1 MKNIYFVQPSNE
13 MGGQIYLPYSAGTLA
28 AYSFQF
34 EEIKSN
40 YALKEIIF
48 RKEEPTAV
56 ADRMDEPFF
65 VGFSCYL
72 WNIEYNLHLA
82 QLIKNRFP
90 SCVIAFGGPQIPDD
104 RDYLENYA
112 FIDLLMHGEGE
123 ITLYAVLHSLLT
135 NSDLSAVDN
144 TSFRRGG
151 EIVKT
156 PRVFCK
162 NTESFPSPYTGGF
175 FDAIVN
181 DPANSRLRFQTV
193 LETNRGCPYHCVY
206 CCWAGTQEN
215 FRLFPMER
223 VKGDLLWMAQHRITY
238 CICADSNFGIL
249 PRDREIAEYLVKLKK
264 EYGYPKKFETS
275 SAKNKNDFVFEINK
289 LLASVDLNCG
299 ISVALQSMSPVV
311 LKNIG
316 RSNISFE
323 NFQEQI
329 RRYAE
334 NGMPTYTDLILALPG
349 ETYESFCKAVFD
361 VVEAGQHTSI
371 NIHPCEV
378 LPNTVLYSDEYR
390 KKFGIKTV
398 KTKLYQDH
406 SAKDSTLD
414 CASRSEI
421 IVETD
426 TLSRTDWVNAM
437 KVSTMVQSFHS
448 FGLLRCVAIYLRREK
463 GLQYYDFYM
472 RFFDAVERSNGFVRS
487 VLDYATASY
496 SDFIAAKSGIA
507 FFDSRFSDSYLSI
520 KEGLFL
526 CAAYDLDAFY
536 DDAQKVLTA
545 EFGELLTDE
554 AADDLFAYQKA
565 IINLP
570 GKKEVVRTFCRNW
583 NEYFSSFSKTEYT
596 SLEEDRFTY
605 RFGAGNCSDWNE
617 YTIQNIWYGKRENK
631 MILKDIIRIDENEC

>member
-104 RDYLENYA
+104 RTYLEEYA

-123 ITLYAVLHSLLT
+123 ITFCSVLRSLLT
-135 NSDLSAVDN
+135 NGDLSAVDN
-144 TSFRRGG
+144 ISFRRGG

-162 NTESFPSPYTGGF
+162 KTESFPSPYTGGF

-181 DPANSRLRFQTV
+181 DPANSRLSFETV

-223 VKGDLLWMAQHRITY
+223 VKGDLLWMAQHKITY

-264 EYGYPKKFETS
+264 EYGYPKKFETT
-275 SAKNKNDFVFEINK
+275 SARNKDEFVFEINQ
-289 LLASVDLNCG
+289 LLESEDLNCG
-299 ISVALQSMSPVV
+299 ISIALQSTSPVV
-311 LKNIG
+311 LENIG
-316 RSNISFE
+316 RSNINFESFR
-323 NFQEQI
+323 EQI
-329 RRYAE
+329 KRYADC
-334 NGMPTYTDLILALPG
+334 GMSTYTDLILALPG
-349 ETYESFCKAVFD
+349 ETYQSFCRAVFD
-361 VVEAGQHTSI
+361 ILEAEQHTSI

-378 LPNTVLYSDEYR
+378 LPNTVLYDAAYR
-390 KKFGIKTV
+390 KKFGIQTV
-398 KTKLYQDH
+398 CSKPWPEH
-406 SAKDSTLD
+406 SRKDCAEE

-421 IVETD
+421 IVATD
-426 TLSRTDWVNAM
+426 TMTKAEWVSAM

-448 FGLLRCVAIYLRREK
+448 FGLLRCIAIYLRREK
-463 GLQYYDFYM
+463 DLPYYDFYM
-472 RFFDAVERSNGFVRS
+472 RFFHAVEQSDGTVKS
-487 VLDYATASY
+487 VLDYATASLTE
-496 SDFIAAKSGIA
+496 FLAGKSGIM
-507 FFDSRFSDSYLSI
+507 FFDSRFSDSFLRI
-520 KEGLFL
+520 KEALFL
-526 CAAYDLDAFY
+526 CAAYDLNAFY
-536 DDAQKVLTA
+536 DDAKGIIKKEFAPLA
-545 EFGELLTDE
+545 EEPLVDE
-554 AADDLFAYQKA
+554 LFAYQKA

-570 GKKEVVRTFCRNW
+570 NKPETIRTFSRNW
-583 NEYFSSFSKTEYT
+583 NEYFSTFRKDGYT
-596 SLEEDRFTY
+596 PLEPGEFTY
-605 RFGAGNCSDWNE
+605 LFEPGNCSDWYD
-617 YTIQNIWYGKRENK
+617 YTKRNIWYGKRTNK
-631 MILKDIIRIDENEC
+631 MILKEITRVNKHGT